1 MGFEKSELIHACGV
15 MEPSDLKN
23 RQDIFKQAEELA
35 EKLTG

>member
-15 MEPSDLKN
+15 MEPSDLKG
-23 RQDIFKQAEELA
+23 RQDILKQAEELA